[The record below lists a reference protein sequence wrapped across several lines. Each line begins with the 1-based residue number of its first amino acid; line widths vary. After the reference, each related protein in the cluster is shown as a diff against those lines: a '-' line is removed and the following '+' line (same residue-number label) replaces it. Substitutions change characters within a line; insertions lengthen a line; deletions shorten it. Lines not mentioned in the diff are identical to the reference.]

1 MFRKE
6 IVSRKNLRNCQF
18 EHNLQDVPKMISS
31 SAFSFGVL
39 EALPLNI
46 LFNIFSIITL
56 KDKIKVIRRRKWLI
70 EARTN
75 FGTP

>member
-1 MFRKE
+1 
-6 IVSRKNLRNCQF
+6 
-18 EHNLQDVPKMISS
+18 MISS

-39 EALPLNI
+39 KALPLNI
-46 LFNIFSIITL
+46 LFNNFSIITL
-56 KDKIKVIRRRKWLI
+56 KDKIKVIRHRKWLI